1 MNLDSFRAQLEEEQ
15 AWRVEEI
22 LFFQNHCASIHDDMN
37 RKKFRRALILLL
49 YSNFEGFCQFALGLY
64 LSSINLA
71 QVKCS
76 EASWAIVASS
86 LSDVFETL
94 RNPEKKA
101 PEFKSTLPDDSKLH
115 RYSRDREFVERA
127 IDIMQRIV
135 VLPESV
141 VDTES
146 NLKPAVLRKNLY
158 RLGLPFEQFESLEG
172 DIGKLLGFRNRI
184 AHGATRLGIG
194 EKLYIDMRDAAFR
207 IMRETAVTI
216 TRAYHEKWY
225 LRSGEPKVELN
236 DA

>member
-15 AWRVEEI
+15 AWRIEEI
-22 LFFQNHCASIHDDMN
+22 LFFQNHCASIHDEMA

-49 YSNFEGFCQFALGLY
+49 YSNFEGFCQFALSLY
-64 LSSINLA
+64 LSCINLA

-76 EASWAIVASS
+76 EANWAIAASS
-86 LSDVFETL
+86 LSDVFEAL

-101 PEFKSTLPDDSKLH
+101 PEFKSILPDDSKLH
-115 RYSRDREFVERA
+115 RFSRDREFVEKA
-127 IDIMQRIV
+127 IEIMQRTV
-135 VLPESV
+135 VLPDSI

-146 NLKPAVLRKNLY
+146 NLKPAILRKNLF

-172 DIGKLLGFRNRI
+172 DIRKLLGFRNRI

-194 EKLYIDMRDAAFR
+194 EKIYVEMRDAAFR
-207 IMRETAVTI
+207 IMSDTAVTI

-225 LRSGEPKVELN
+225 LKHDGKKIDCV
-236 DA
+236 